1 MGQQWSKG
9 NGSGQ
14 FGICKNI
21 ECDADYWLRSPFDRP
36 GTAAV
41 VDYFG
46 DIRRGDVYDSQVGVR
61 PALWVRADK

>member
-21 ECDADYWLRSPFDRP
+21 ECDAAYWLRSPFDRQ